1 MTKFQSIKYNEM
13 NTFQDRVCR
22 QIKEDIFF
30 LKKNKCQSV
39 AWEYVST
46 PHIGKVSEHCLC
58 VCITIVCNIRL
69 EGDYN
74 GLKLSVGLKCERK

>member
-30 LKKNKCQSV
+30 FFFFFKCESV
-39 AWEYVST
+39 AWEYVEYCAHRQGERT
-46 PHIGKVSEHCLC
+46 
-58 VCITIVCNIRL
+58 
-69 EGDYN
+69 
-74 GLKLSVGLKCERK
+74 LSVCVYHNSM